1 MTTTD
6 FYKTI
11 DNELQKLLEKYK
23 NDTYLKKHEKS
34 LVNQKSYALLIWFL
48 EFYGK
53 KSNYSDFIT
62 EGNDDFS
69 CDIVF
74 DGKDKFGERIFYVV
88 QSKWNNERN
97 SQKESSRDEILKA
110 LSEFNTVLRGE
121 KNTGNQKLEKKL
133 NELDKHLKENG
144 SVKFIFLSL
153 SEYNGG
159 ADKNIKTFIDNDEKT
174 SFEVIDIRRIRTDYI
189 DRVYKKIEPLNPLEK
204 YQNPEESPISIE
216 IAQGYD
222 NLIKIEKPFEAYM
235 LLLRPSS
242 IYNLF
247 DKYGF
252 ELFYKNVR
260 NPLMQSKFNEQ
271 IEKTALENPAYFW
284 YYNNGI
290 TAITYLIPAIGKK
303 AEKISLVGLQVIN
316 GAQTVYSIYKAY
328 KNASPTKRVQMD
340 SEALVTLRLLKS
352 GGKDFDMNVTRFT
365 NSQNPVQDRDFC
377 ANDDVQIRLQNDSYS
392 TGIWYEKRR
401 DEFRNTPK
409 NVRKIPN
416 YVFANAYLAYHLQD
430 PVSVIK
436 NFGQRSRLSKDLNFI
451 SHREHKDGMYE
462 KIFNTDTSYEDM
474 LCAFYVFDT
483 VNEVTP
489 FSYQEMFKTNIYH
502 LLALFKVAFTKYL
515 KSKRGDEINVNNYII
530 EIYEKD
536 KKEIIIK
543 TFKFLQQFVE
553 KQMEVVDNKKK
564 STEKM
569 IRFLFTLS
577 HYEKV
582 KEELEEETI
591 NVEDIENIILNDNED
606 IVDGETSDN
615 EDDVSDKKDYEEQT
629 S

>member
-316 GAQTVYSIYKAY
+316 GA
-328 KNASPTKRVQMD
+328 
-340 SEALVTLRLLKS
+340 
-352 GGKDFDMNVTRFT
+352 
-365 NSQNPVQDRDFC
+365 
-377 ANDDVQIRLQNDSYS
+377 
-392 TGIWYEKRR
+392 
-401 DEFRNTPK
+401 
-409 NVRKIPN
+409 
-416 YVFANAYLAYHLQD
+416 
-430 PVSVIK
+430 
-436 NFGQRSRLSKDLNFI
+436 
-451 SHREHKDGMYE
+451 
-462 KIFNTDTSYEDM
+462 
-474 LCAFYVFDT
+474 
-483 VNEVTP
+483 
-489 FSYQEMFKTNIYH
+489 
-502 LLALFKVAFTKYL
+502 
-515 KSKRGDEINVNNYII
+515 
-530 EIYEKD
+530 
-536 KKEIIIK
+536 
-543 TFKFLQQFVE
+543 
-553 KQMEVVDNKKK
+553 
-564 STEKM
+564 
-569 IRFLFTLS
+569 
-577 HYEKV
+577 
-582 KEELEEETI
+582 
-591 NVEDIENIILNDNED
+591 
-606 IVDGETSDN
+606 
-615 EDDVSDKKDYEEQT
+615 
-629 S
+629 

>member
-34 LVNQKSYALLIWFL
+34 LVNQKSYVLLIWFL

-216 IAQGYD
+216 IAQGY
-222 NLIKIEKPFEAYM
+222 NNIIKIEKPFEAYM

-290 TAITYLIPAIGKK
+290 TAITYLLPAIGKK

-436 NFGQRSRLSKDLNFI
+436 NFSQRSRLSKDLNFI

-536 KKEIIIK
+536 KREIIIK

>member
-34 LVNQKSYALLIWFL
+34 LVNQKSYVLLIWFL

-216 IAQGYD
+216 IAQGY
-222 NLIKIEKPFEAYM
+222 NNIIKIEKPFEAYM

-290 TAITYLIPAIGKK
+290 TAITYLLPAIGKK

-436 NFGQRSRLSKDLNFI
+436 NFSQRSRLSKDLNFI

-515 KSKRGDEINVNNYII
+515 KSKRGDE
-530 EIYEKD
+530 
-536 KKEIIIK
+536 
-543 TFKFLQQFVE
+543 
-553 KQMEVVDNKKK
+553 
-564 STEKM
+564 
-569 IRFLFTLS
+569 
-577 HYEKV
+577 
-582 KEELEEETI
+582 
-591 NVEDIENIILNDNED
+591 
-606 IVDGETSDN
+606 
-615 EDDVSDKKDYEEQT
+615 
-629 S
+629 

>member
-1 MTTTD
+1 
-6 FYKTI
+6 
-11 DNELQKLLEKYK
+11 
-23 NDTYLKKHEKS
+23 
-34 LVNQKSYALLIWFL
+34 
-48 EFYGK
+48 
-53 KSNYSDFIT
+53 
-62 EGNDDFS
+62 
-69 CDIVF
+69 
-74 DGKDKFGERIFYVV
+74 
-88 QSKWNNERN
+88 
-97 SQKESSRDEILKA
+97 
-110 LSEFNTVLRGE
+110 
-121 KNTGNQKLEKKL
+121 
-133 NELDKHLKENG
+133 
-144 SVKFIFLSL
+144 
-153 SEYNGG
+153 
-159 ADKNIKTFIDNDEKT
+159 
-174 SFEVIDIRRIRTDYI
+174 
-189 DRVYKKIEPLNPLEK
+189 
-204 YQNPEESPISIE
+204 
-216 IAQGYD
+216 
-222 NLIKIEKPFEAYM
+222 
-235 LLLRPSS
+235 
-242 IYNLF
+242 
-247 DKYGF
+247 
-252 ELFYKNVR
+252 
-260 NPLMQSKFNEQ
+260 
-271 IEKTALENPAYFW
+271 
-284 YYNNGI
+284 
-290 TAITYLIPAIGKK
+290 
-303 AEKISLVGLQVIN
+303 
-316 GAQTVYSIYKAY
+316 
-328 KNASPTKRVQMD
+328 MD